1 VLSVPAAAIPPRPT
15 HDQIVDMFVEDAG
28 GDARAALSNALN
40 INRRLMIE
48 LRELAGRRAY
58 DRLRA
63 A

>member
-1 VLSVPAAAIPPRPT
+1 MPAAAIPPRPT